1 MGLSILPSMARFP
14 LWLKV
19 LILSVFA
26 LQTGVLWA
34 HSIPEIPVRGSFN
47 SDGQAEISIEI
58 NPRNWDATPSEAP
71 SLEYKTF
78 LTMTPAQKQELI
90 RRSQEYINR
99 SIEFTFEPLGRV
111 QPDFTF
117 DFIAEDSKPLKAP
130 EDAVVVVGRWKT
142 KIPAGLTGWK
152 VKSMPNHKVSVLF
165 LNAVNGEPHERFA
178 VLFPGETSFTL
189 DLTSLTNT
197 KPVVATE
204 GSIAAQGGKSQRW
217 EVFNSFL
224 KAGYLHVLPEGLDH
238 ILFVLGLFLLSRS
251 WKPVLTQVTAFTL
264 AHSLTLGLAA
274 SGLVRVPASIV
285 EPVIA
290 LSIAAVALENIFRP
304 RYTPW
309 RLLIVFVFGSIHGLG
324 FAAGLVEKPIPHD
337 GFWVALTGFNLGVEG
352 AQLSVIALA
361 FILTFWMRDEAK
373 YRKWVVIPGSVMI
386 AITGLWWAVE
396 RILNGGA

>member
-1 MGLSILPSMARFP
+1 MARLP
-14 LWLKV
+14 QWLKT
-19 LILSVFA
+19 LILCLFA
-26 LQTGVLWA
+26 LNTGLLVA
-34 HSIPEIPVRGSFN
+34 HSIPEIPVRGDFST
-47 SDGQAEISIEI
+47 DGQAEISIEI

-78 LTMTPAQKQELI
+78 QGYTEAQKQELI

-99 SIEFTFEPLGRV
+99 SIEFTFEPLGHV
-111 QPDFTF
+111 QPEFTF
-117 DFIAEDSKPLKAP
+117 DFVSEESKPLKAP
-130 EDAVVVVGRWKT
+130 EDAVVVRGRWRT
-142 KIPAGLTGWK
+142 KLPAGLTGWK
-152 VKSMPNHKVSVLF
+152 VKSQPNHKVSVLF

-189 DLTSLTNT
+189 DLTSLTNQ
-197 KPVVATE
+197 KPVTATE
-204 GSIAAQGGKSQRW
+204 GSVPAQGGTTSRW
-217 EVFNSFL
+217 DIFNSFL
-224 KAGYLHVLPEGLDH
+224 RAGYLHVLPEGLDH

-274 SGLVRVPASIV
+274 AGLVHVPASIV

-309 RLLIVFVFGSIHGLG
+309 RLLIVFIFGSIHGLG
-324 FAAGLVEKPIPHD
+324 FASGLAEKPIPKN
-337 GFWVALTGFNLGVEG
+337 GFWVALTGFNVGVEG

-361 FILTFWMRDEAK
+361 FLLTFWLRDETK
-373 YRKWVVIPGSVMI
+373 YRRWVVIPASVGISLM
-386 AITGLWWAVE
+386 GLWWAVE
-396 RILNGGA
+396 RLLNGGA